1 MCVRREFVF
10 SMSQR
15 KTTELLPGPR
25 GPGLAGCLG
34 GRRGKHLSLV
44 WQERCLLC
52 LLVGWFGVN
61 EGLSHL
67 SC

>member
-1 MCVRREFVF
+1 MRREFVF
-10 SMSQR
+10 LCQLE
-15 KTTELLPGPR
+15 KDPKATWAQ
-25 GPGLAGCLG
+25 GPGLAGYLG